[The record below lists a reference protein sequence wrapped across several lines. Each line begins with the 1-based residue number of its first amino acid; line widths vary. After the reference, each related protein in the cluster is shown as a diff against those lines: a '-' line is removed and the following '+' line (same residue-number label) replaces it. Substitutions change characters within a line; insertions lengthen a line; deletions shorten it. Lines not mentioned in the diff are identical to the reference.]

1 MEPGEQGD
9 VRRAECEGAEDVT
22 ALCIQIFGEAR
33 KEPGDLI
40 LEVMELVRVY
50 GNPNWRKVLWN
61 ILVEGDTPLYCIRFI
76 IDQGVNPN
84 IGMYGEDDENAVIEL
99 VETIVYQHTPF
110 SNAMQE
116 RVTFLIEKGANINVL
131 DRSHSDCSQIADIL
145 NTLLSPNEVNGSALD
160 DLTFLVGVGA
170 NLNRPNYNGVI
181 GGPGKTP
188 LMYAVGLRD
197 PDHMLER
204 VKLLLSLG
212 ADCGVSYTRDK
223 STGNLIT
230 PCDRVRKRIERDRS
244 KGEDVGVL
252 EQVLLLLEGG
262 ERPRSRTDGVEEGD
276 TNGFGKRPR
285 TPTDDVGG
293 CGDRSDKR
301 RRSPLGGV

>member
-1 MEPGEQGD
+1 MISDEE
-9 VRRAECEGAEDVT
+9 
-22 ALCIQIFGEAR
+22 
-33 KEPGDLI
+33 
-40 LEVMELVRVY
+40 
-50 GNPNWRKVLWN
+50 N
-61 ILVEGDTPLYCIRFI
+61 TPLDCIRFI

-84 IGMYGEDDENAVIEL
+84 TGMCGETSENVLIQL
-99 VETIVYQHTPF
+99 LETIVYRCTPF
-110 SNAMQE
+110 SDAVKE
-116 RVTFLIEKGANINVL
+116 RVTFLIQRGADINL
-131 DRSHSDCSQIADIL
+131 SEPEHHECSQIAEIL
-145 NTLLSPNEVNGSALD
+145 NRLLSPSRAHGSALG
-160 DLTFLVGVGA
+160 DLTFLVDAGA
-170 NLNRPNYNGVI
+170 NLNMPEYNSAT